1 MAWDEWEQLKSQVA
15 ERQSPQM
22 QLNQLDP
29 GGGGGYTP
37 DPSEY
42 GDLKVSQSDLS
53 HIGKNAFDLYNDL
66 WDKGRKA
73 VPSSETAAG
82 TLSKDGFALGGGLQH
97 VATRWDEQL
106 SSLRDACAHISNH
119 MTVTK
124 NLHADDEHYIR
135 RQMSSIDML
144 DAGFDERVG
153 EPVKKNPVYGEK
165 KDKDWWISTRSVSPT
180 SASSTPPSMTG
191 RR

>member
-1 MAWDEWEQLKSQVA
+1 MAWDEWEQLKSQAA
-15 ERQSPQM
+15 ERQSTQM

-29 GGGGGYTP
+29 GDGGGYTSP
-37 DPSEY
+37 PSQY
-42 GDLKVSQSDLS
+42 GDLVASQGDLS
-53 HIGKNAFDLYNDL
+53 NIGKKAFALYNDL
-66 WDKGRKA
+66 WDKGRRA

-82 TLSKDGFALGGGLQH
+82 SLSKDGFALGGGLQH
-97 VATRWDEQL
+97 VATRWDKQL

-124 NLHADDEHYIR
+124 KLHADDDHYIR

-153 EPVKKNPVYGEK
+153 EPGAKNQVYVDSGEK
-165 KDKDWWISTRSVSPT
+165 KDKN
-180 SASSTPPSMTG
+180 
-191 RR
+191 

>member
-1 MAWDEWEQLKSQVA
+1 MAWDEWEQLKSQAA
-15 ERQSPQM
+15 ERQSTQM

-29 GGGGGYTP
+29 GSGGGYTSTP
-37 DPSEY
+37 TQY
-42 GDLKVSQSDLS
+42 GDLKASQSDLS
-53 HIGKNAFDLYNDL
+53 NIGKKAFDLYNDL
-66 WDKGRKA
+66 WDKGRRA

-82 TLSKDGFALGGGLQH
+82 TLSKDGFDLGSGLQH

-106 SSLRDACAHISNH
+106 SSLRDACAHIANH

-124 NLHADDEHYIR
+124 KLHSGDDHYIR

-153 EPVKKNPVYGEK
+153 EPGEKNPVYGDSGKK
-165 KDKDWWISTRSVSPT
+165 KDEN
-180 SASSTPPSMTG
+180 
-191 RR
+191 